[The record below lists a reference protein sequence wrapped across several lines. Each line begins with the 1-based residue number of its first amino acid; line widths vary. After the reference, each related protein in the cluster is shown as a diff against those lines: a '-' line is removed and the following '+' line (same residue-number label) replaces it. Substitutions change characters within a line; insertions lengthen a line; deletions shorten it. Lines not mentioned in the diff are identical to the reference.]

1 MNNLGVKLN
10 EGTVKTIP
18 SYEVAEMMNKQHWEV
33 LRMLEGY
40 EPSKGSKSRRVVGII
55 PILTNNNVVVS
66 DYFIESTYKDSSG
79 KQNKYYECSKLG
91 CDMLANKMTGEKGI
105 LFTARYVKKFNEM
118 EKTINSNDQ
127 LKSQLLLSIYNGGQD
142 GILAAKQ
149 LTDLEVQEA
158 TKPLYREISHK
169 EDVIVGLVED
179 IDLAT
184 KRQRIKQIINH
195 NANGR
200 FSERYGLLYKEFQDK
215 YHIDIKRRM
224 NNLELKSM
232 ITNKEGKD
240 VKVTNKIKT
249 NQMEYID
256 KILCMTPQL
265 YEIACKVFENDVE
278 ELMKEWKNII

>member
-1 MNNLGVKLN
+1 MNNLEVRLN

-18 SYEVAEMMNKQHWEV
+18 SYEVAEMMGRAHAKV
-33 LRMLEGY
+33 IRMLEGD
-40 EPSKGSKSRRVVGII
+40 KSHVGII
-55 PILTNNNVVVS
+55 PTLTEAQLGVS
-66 DYFIESTYKDSSG
+66 DYFIEGTYKDTSG
-79 KQNKYYECSKLG
+79 KQNKYYECTKLG
-91 CDMLANKMTGEKGI
+91 CDMLANKMSGEKGV
-105 LFTARYVKKFNEM
+105 LFTAKYVKKFNEM
-118 EKTINSNDQ
+118 EKIINSNDQ

-158 TKPLYREISHK
+158 TKPLYREINHK

-224 NNLELKSM
+224 NNLDPKSI

-240 VKVTNKIKT
+240 IKVTNKIKT

-265 YEIACKVFENDVE
+265 YEIACKVSENDVE

>member
-1 MNNLGVKLN
+1 MNNLEVRLN

-18 SYEVAEMMNKQHWEV
+18 SYEVAEMMGRAHAKV
-33 LRMLEGY
+33 IRMLEGD
-40 EPSKGSKSRRVVGII
+40 KSHVGII
-55 PILTNNNVVVS
+55 PTLTEAQLGVS
-66 DYFIESTYKDSSG
+66 DYFIEGTYKDTSG
-79 KQNKYYECSKLG
+79 KQNKYYECTKLG
-91 CDMLANKMTGEKGI
+91 CDMLANKMSGEKGI
-105 LFTARYVKKFNEM
+105 LFTAKYVKKFNEM
-118 EKTINSNDQ
+118 EKIINSNDQ

-158 TKPLYREISHK
+158 TKPLYREINHK

-195 NANGR
+195 NANGK

-224 NNLELKSM
+224 NNLELKSI

-240 VKVTNKIKT
+240 IKVTNKIKT

>member
-1 MNNLGVKLN
+1 MNNLEVRLN
-10 EGTVKTIP
+10 ESTVKTIP
-18 SYEVAEMMNKQHWEV
+18 SYEVAEMMGRAHAKV
-33 LRMLEGY
+33 IRMLEGD
-40 EPSKGSKSRRVVGII
+40 KSHVGII
-55 PILTNNNVVVS
+55 PTLTEAQLGVS
-66 DYFIESTYKDSSG
+66 DYFIEGTYKDTSG
-79 KQNKYYECSKLG
+79 KQNKYYECTKLG

-158 TKPLYREISHK
+158 TKPLYREINHK

-195 NANGR
+195 NANRR
-200 FSERYGLLYKEFQDK
+200 FAERYGLLYKEFQDK

-224 NNLELKSM
+224 NNLELKSI

>member
-1 MNNLGVKLN
+1 MNNLEVRLN
-10 EGTVKTIP
+10 ESTVKTIP
-18 SYEVAEMMNKQHWEV
+18 SYEVAKMMEREHSKV
-33 LRMLEGY
+33 LKMLEGETY
-40 EPSKGSKSRRVVGII
+40 KDGRTKVVGII
-55 PILTNNNVVVS
+55 PVLTEARTRVS
-66 DYFIESTYKDSSG
+66 DYFIESTYKDASG
-79 KQNKYYECSKLG
+79 KTNKCYECTKLG
-91 CDMLANKMTGEKGI
+91 CDILANKMTGEKGI

-158 TKPLYREISHK
+158 TKPLYREINHK

-224 NNLELKSM
+224 NNLELKSI

-240 VKVTNKIKT
+240 IKVTNKIKT

>member
-1 MNNLGVKLN
+1 MNELINRN
-10 EGTVKTIP
+10 EKVKTI
-18 SYEVAEMMNKQHWEV
+18 SSREVAKMMEVRHDNLMNKIEKHTA
-33 LRMLEGY
+33 
-40 EPSKGSKSRRVVGII
+40 
-55 PILTNNNVVVS
+55 ILQKVTDLKIKVS
-66 DYFIESTYKDSSG
+66 DLWQVNSYKDSTGRSL
-79 KQNKYYECSKLG
+79 KEYQVTKKG
-91 CDMLANKMTGEKGI
+91 CEFLAHKTTGEKGDI
-105 LFTARYVKKFNEM
+105 FTIRYMDRFEEM
-118 EKTINSNDQ
+118 EKIINSNEQ
-127 LKSQLLLSIYNGGQD
+127 LKSQLLLSIYNGVQD

-149 LTDLEVQEA
+149 LTDLEVQEV
-158 TKPLYREISHK
+158 TKPLYREINHK

-224 NNLELKSM
+224 NNLELKSI

>member
-1 MNNLGVKLN
+1 MNNLEVRLN

-18 SYEVAEMMNKQHWEV
+18 SYEVAEMMGRAHAKV
-33 LRMLEGY
+33 IRMLEGD
-40 EPSKGSKSRRVVGII
+40 KSHVGII
-55 PILTNNNVVVS
+55 PTLTEAQLGVS
-66 DYFIESTYKDSSG
+66 DYFIEGTYKDASG
-79 KQNKYYECSKLG
+79 KQNKYYECTKLG
-91 CDMLANKMTGEKGI
+91 CDMLANKMSGEKGI
-105 LFTARYVKKFNEM
+105 LFTAKYVKKFNEM

-158 TKPLYREISHK
+158 TKPLYREINHK

-224 NNLELKSM
+224 NNLELKS
-232 ITNKEGKD
+232 IIANKEGKNI
-240 VKVTNKIKT
+240 KVTNKIKT

>member
-1 MNNLGVKLN
+1 MNNLEVRLN
-10 EGTVKTIP
+10 GGTVKTIP
-18 SYEVAEMMNKQHWEV
+18 SYEVAEMMGRAHAKV
-33 LRMLEGY
+33 IRMLEGD
-40 EPSKGSKSRRVVGII
+40 KSHVGII
-55 PILTNNNVVVS
+55 PTLAEAQLGVS
-66 DYFIESTYKDSSG
+66 DYFIEGTYKDASG
-79 KQNKYYECSKLG
+79 KQNKYYECTKLG
-91 CDMLANKMTGEKGI
+91 CDMLANKMSGEKGI
-105 LFTARYVKKFNEM
+105 LFTAKYVKKFNEM

-158 TKPLYREISHK
+158 TKSLYKEINHK

-224 NNLELKSM
+224 NNLELKSI

>member
-1 MNNLGVKLN
+1 MNNLEVKLN
-10 EGTVKTIP
+10 EGTAQTI
-18 SYEVAEMMNKQHWEV
+18 SSREVAKMMEVRHDNLMNKIEKHTAILQKV
-33 LRMLEGY
+33 NDL
-40 EPSKGSKSRRVVGII
+40 KIKVVD
-55 PILTNNNVVVS
+55 LWQLS
-66 DYFIESTYKDSSG
+66 SYKDTKG
-79 KQNKYYECSKLG
+79 ETRKEYQVTKKG
-91 CDMLANKMTGEKGI
+91 CEFLAHKTTGEKGDI
-105 LFTARYVKKFNEM
+105 FTIRYMDRFEEM
-118 EKTINSNDQ
+118 EKIINSNEQ

-224 NNLELKSM
+224 NNLELKSI

>member
-1 MNNLGVKLN
+1 MLMSN
-10 EGTVKTIP
+10 EVKTIP
-18 SYEVAEMMNKQHWEV
+18 SYEVAEMMERTHAKV
-33 LRMLEGY
+33 IRMLEGD
-40 EPSKGSKSRRVVGII
+40 KSHVGII
-55 PILTNNNVVVS
+55 PTLTEAQLGVS
-66 DYFIESTYKDSSG
+66 DYFIEGTYKDASG
-79 KQNKYYECSKLG
+79 KQNKYYECTKLG
-91 CDMLANKMTGEKGI
+91 CDMLANKMSGEKGI
-105 LFTARYVKKFNEM
+105 LFTAKYVKKFNEM

-224 NNLELKSM
+224 NNLELKSI

>member
-1 MNNLGVKLN
+1 MNNLEVRLN
-10 EGTVKTIP
+10 DGTVKTIP
-18 SYEVAEMMNKQHWEV
+18 SYEVAEMMGRALANV
-33 LRMLEGY
+33 IRMLEGD
-40 EPSKGSKSRRVVGII
+40 KSHVGII
-55 PILTNNNVVVS
+55 PTLTEAQLGVS
-66 DYFIESTYKDSSG
+66 DYFIEGTYKDTSG
-79 KQNKYYECSKLG
+79 KQNKYYECTKLG
-91 CDMLANKMTGEKGI
+91 CDMLANKMSGEKGI
-105 LFTARYVKKFNEM
+105 LFTAKYVKKFNEM

-158 TKPLYREISHK
+158 TKPLYREINHK

-224 NNLELKSM
+224 NNLDPKSI

-240 VKVTNKIKT
+240 IKVTNKIKT

>member
-1 MNNLGVKLN
+1 MNNLEVRLN

-55 PILTNNNVVVS
+55 PTLTNNNVVVS
-66 DYFIESTYKDSSG
+66 DYFIENTYKDASG

-91 CDMLANKMTGEKGI
+91 CDMLADKMSGEKGI
-105 LFTARYVKKFNEM
+105 LFTAKYVKKFNAM
-118 EKTINSNDQ
+118 EKLINSNEQ
-127 LKSQLLLSIYNGGQD
+127 LKSQLLLSIYNGGQN
-142 GILAAKQ
+142 GVLAAKQ

-158 TKPLYREISHK
+158 TKPLYKEINHK

-224 NNLELKSM
+224 NNLELKSI

>member
-1 MNNLGVKLN
+1 MLMSN
-10 EGTVKTIP
+10 EIKTIP

-55 PILTNNNVVVS
+55 PTLTNNNVVVS
-66 DYFIESTYKDSSG
+66 DYFIENTYKDASG

-118 EKTINSNDQ
+118 EKTINSNEQ

-158 TKPLYREISHK
+158 TKPLYREINHK

-224 NNLELKSM
+224 NNLELKSI

-240 VKVTNKIKT
+240 VKITNKIKT

>member
-1 MNNLGVKLN
+1 MNNLEVRLN
-10 EGTVKTIP
+10 GGTVKTIP
-18 SYEVAEMMNKQHWEV
+18 SYEVAEMMGRAHAKV
-33 LRMLEGY
+33 IRMLEGDN
-40 EPSKGSKSRRVVGII
+40 SHVGII
-55 PILTNNNVVVS
+55 PTLTEAQLGVS
-66 DYFIESTYKDSSG
+66 DYFIEGTYKDASG
-79 KQNKYYECSKLG
+79 KQNKYYECTKLG
-91 CDMLANKMTGEKGI
+91 CDMLANKMSGEKGI
-105 LFTARYVKKFNEM
+105 LFTAKYVKKFNEM
-118 EKTINSNDQ
+118 EKIINSNDQ

-158 TKPLYREISHK
+158 TKPLYREINHK

-224 NNLELKSM
+224 NNLELKSI

>member
-1 MNNLGVKLN
+1 MNNLEVRLN

-18 SYEVAEMMNKQHWEV
+18 SYEVAEMMGRAHAKV
-33 LRMLEGY
+33 IRMLEGD
-40 EPSKGSKSRRVVGII
+40 KSHVGII
-55 PILTNNNVVVS
+55 PTLTEAQLGVS
-66 DYFIESTYKDSSG
+66 DYFIEGTYKDTSG
-79 KQNKYYECSKLG
+79 KQNKYYECTKLG
-91 CDMLANKMTGEKGI
+91 CDMLANKMSGEKGI
-105 LFTARYVKKFNEM
+105 LFTAKYVKKFNEM
-118 EKTINSNDQ
+118 EKIINSNEQ

-158 TKPLYREISHK
+158 TKPLYREINHK

-224 NNLELKSM
+224 NNLELKSI

>member
-1 MNNLGVKLN
+1 MNELIPVTQNKNGELLVSARDLHKVLKVEKAFSTWIQVQLENVDAIEN
-10 EGTVKTIP
+10 EDFFPLKEESTGGRP
-18 SYEVAEMMNKQHWEV
+18 SIDYALKIDIAKEISM
-33 LRMLEGY
+33 
-40 EPSKGSKSRRVVGII
+40 VVGVSPRTNKETRKISKQVRKYFLECERQLKENKLQ
-55 PILTNNNVVVS
+55 LTRK
-66 DYFIESTYKDSSG
+66 EEL
-79 KQNKYYECSKLG
+79 QLKL
-91 CDMLANKMTGEKGI
+91 
-105 LFTARYVKKFNEM
+105 F
-118 EKTINSNDQ
+118 SND
-127 LKSQLLLSIYNGGQD
+127 SM
-142 GILAAKQ
+142 
-149 LTDLEVQEA
+149 EVVNAHKELVQIEIQEA
-158 TKPLYREISHK
+158 TKPLYREINHK

-224 NNLELKSM
+224 NNLELKSI

-256 KILCMTPQL
+256 KILCMTLQL

>member
-1 MNNLGVKLN
+1 MNNLEVRLN

-18 SYEVAEMMNKQHWEV
+18 SYEVAEMINKQHWEV
-33 LRMLEGY
+33 LRMLEGS

-55 PILTNNNVVVS
+55 PTLTNNNVVVS
-66 DYFIESTYKDSSG
+66 DYFIENTYKDASG

-91 CDMLANKMTGEKGI
+91 CDMLANKMSGEKGI
-105 LFTARYVKKFNEM
+105 LFTAKYVKKFNEM

-158 TKPLYREISHK
+158 TKPLYKEINHK

-224 NNLELKSM
+224 NNLELKSI

>member
-1 MNNLGVKLN
+1 MNELMSSNGK
-10 EGTVKTIP
+10 VKTI
-18 SYEVAEMMNKQHWEV
+18 SSREVAKMMEVRHDNLMNKIEKHSEILQKV
-33 LRMLEGY
+33 NDL
-40 EPSKGSKSRRVVGII
+40 KIKVVD
-55 PILTNNNVVVS
+55 LWQLS
-66 DYFIESTYKDSSG
+66 SYKDAKG
-79 KQNKYYECSKLG
+79 ETRKEYQVTKKG
-91 CDMLANKMTGEKGI
+91 CEFLAHKTTGEKGDI
-105 LFTARYVKKFNEM
+105 FTIRYMDRFEEM
-118 EKTINSNDQ
+118 EKIINSNEQ

-158 TKPLYREISHK
+158 TKPLYKEINHK

-224 NNLELKSM
+224 NNLELKS
-232 ITNKEGKD
+232 IIANKEGKNI
-240 VKVTNKIKT
+240 KVTNKIKT

>member
-1 MNNLGVKLN
+1 MNNLEVKLN
-10 EGTVKTIP
+10 GGTVKTIP

-55 PILTNNNVVVS
+55 PTLTNNNVVVS
-66 DYFIESTYKDSSG
+66 DYFIENTYKDASG

-91 CDMLANKMTGEKGI
+91 CDMLANKMSGEKGI
-105 LFTARYVKKFNEM
+105 LFTAKYVKKFNAM
-118 EKTINSNDQ
+118 EKLINSNDQ

-149 LTDLEVQEA
+149 LTNLEVQEA
-158 TKPLYREISHK
+158 TKPLYKEINHK

-224 NNLELKSM
+224 NNLELKSI

>member
-1 MNNLGVKLN
+1 MNNLEVRLN

-55 PILTNNNVVVS
+55 PTLTNNNVVVS
-66 DYFIESTYKDSSG
+66 DYFIENTYKDASG

-91 CDMLANKMTGEKGI
+91 CDMLANKMSGEKGI
-105 LFTARYVKKFNEM
+105 LFTAKYVKKFNAM
-118 EKTINSNDQ
+118 EKLINSNDQ

-158 TKPLYREISHK
+158 TKPLYKEINHK

-224 NNLELKSM
+224 NNLELKSI

-240 VKVTNKIKT
+240 IKVTNKIKT

>member
-1 MNNLGVKLN
+1 MNNLEVRLN
-10 EGTVKTIP
+10 ESIVKTIP
-18 SYEVAEMMNKQHWEV
+18 SYEVAEMMGRAHAKV
-33 LRMLEGY
+33 IRMLEGD
-40 EPSKGSKSRRVVGII
+40 KSHVGII
-55 PILTNNNVVVS
+55 PTLTEAQLGVS
-66 DYFIESTYKDSSG
+66 DYFIEGTYKDTSG
-79 KQNKYYECSKLG
+79 KQNKYYECTKLG

-158 TKPLYREISHK
+158 TKPLYREINHK

-224 NNLELKSM
+224 NNLELKSI

>member
-1 MNNLGVKLN
+1 MNNLEVRLN

-55 PILTNNNVVVS
+55 PTLTNNNVVVS
-66 DYFIESTYKDSSG
+66 DYFIENTYKDASG

-91 CDMLANKMTGEKGI
+91 CDMLANKMSGEKGI
-105 LFTARYVKKFNEM
+105 LFTAKYVKKFNAM
-118 EKTINSNDQ
+118 EKLINSNDQ

-158 TKPLYREISHK
+158 TKPLYREINHK

-224 NNLELKSM
+224 NNLELKSI

>member
-1 MNNLGVKLN
+1 MNNLEVRLN

-55 PILTNNNVVVS
+55 PTLTNNNVVVS

-118 EKTINSNDQ
+118 EKTINSNEQ
-127 LKSQLLLSIYNGGQD
+127 LKSQLLLSIYNGGQN
-142 GILAAKQ
+142 GVLAAKQ

-158 TKPLYREISHK
+158 TKPLYKEINHK

-224 NNLELKSM
+224 NNLELKSI

>member
-1 MNNLGVKLN
+1 MNELIPVTQNKNGELLVSARDLHKVLKVEKAFSTWIQVQLENVDAIEN
-10 EGTVKTIP
+10 EDFFPLKEKSTGGRP
-18 SYEVAEMMNKQHWEV
+18 SIDYALKIDIAKEISM
-33 LRMLEGY
+33 
-40 EPSKGSKSRRVVGII
+40 VVGVSPRTNKETRKISKQVRKYFLECERQLKENKLQ
-55 PILTNNNVVVS
+55 LTRK
-66 DYFIESTYKDSSG
+66 EEL
-79 KQNKYYECSKLG
+79 QLKL
-91 CDMLANKMTGEKGI
+91 
-105 LFTARYVKKFNEM
+105 F
-118 EKTINSNDQ
+118 SND
-127 LKSQLLLSIYNGGQD
+127 SM
-142 GILAAKQ
+142 
-149 LTDLEVQEA
+149 EVVNAHKELVQIEIQEA
-158 TKPLYREISHK
+158 TKPLYREINHK

-224 NNLELKSM
+224 NNLGLKSI

>member
-1 MNNLGVKLN
+1 MSNIIDINKGEKVKR
-10 EGTVKTIP
+10 IP
-18 SYEVAEMMNKQHWEV
+18 RYEVAKMMNKEHWEV

-55 PILTNNNVVVS
+55 PTLTNNNVVVS
-66 DYFIESTYKDSSG
+66 DYFIENTYKDASG

-118 EKTINSNDQ
+118 EKTINSNEQ
-127 LKSQLLLSIYNGGQD
+127 LKSQLLLSIYNGGQN
-142 GILAAKQ
+142 GVLAAKQ

-158 TKPLYREISHK
+158 TKPH
-169 EDVIVGLVED
+169 
-179 IDLAT
+179 
-184 KRQRIKQIINH
+184 
-195 NANGR
+195 
-200 FSERYGLLYKEFQDK
+200 
-215 YHIDIKRRM
+215 HIDIKRRM
-224 NNLELKSM
+224 NNLELKSI

>member
-1 MNNLGVKLN
+1 MNNLEVRLN

-55 PILTNNNVVVS
+55 PTLTNNNVVVS
-66 DYFIESTYKDSSG
+66 DYFIENTYKDASG

-91 CDMLANKMTGEKGI
+91 CDMLANKMSGEKGI
-105 LFTARYVKKFNEM
+105 LFTAKYVKKFNAM
-118 EKTINSNDQ
+118 EKLINSNDQ

-158 TKPLYREISHK
+158 TKPLYREINHK
-169 EDVIVGLVED
+169 EDVIVSLVED

-224 NNLELKSM
+224 NNLELKSI

-240 VKVTNKIKT
+240 IKVTNKIKT

>member
-1 MNNLGVKLN
+1 MNNLEVRLN

-55 PILTNNNVVVS
+55 PTLTNNNVVVS
-66 DYFIESTYKDSSG
+66 DYFIENTYKDASG

-91 CDMLANKMTGEKGI
+91 CDMLANKMSGEKGI
-105 LFTARYVKKFNEM
+105 LFTAKYVKKFNAM
-118 EKTINSNDQ
+118 EKLINSNEQ

-158 TKPLYREISHK
+158 TKPLYKEINHK

-224 NNLELKSM
+224 NNLELKSI

-240 VKVTNKIKT
+240 IKVTNKIKT

>member
-1 MNNLGVKLN
+1 MNNLEVRLN

-18 SYEVAEMMNKQHWEV
+18 SYEVAEMMGRAHAKV
-33 LRMLEGY
+33 IRMLEGD
-40 EPSKGSKSRRVVGII
+40 KSHVGII
-55 PILTNNNVVVS
+55 PTLTEAQLGVS
-66 DYFIESTYKDSSG
+66 DYFIEGTYKDTSG
-79 KQNKYYECSKLG
+79 KQNKYYECTKLG
-91 CDMLANKMTGEKGI
+91 CDMLANKMSGEKGI
-105 LFTARYVKKFNEM
+105 LFTAKYVKKFNEM

-158 TKPLYREISHK
+158 TKPLYREINHK

-195 NANGR
+195 NANGK

-224 NNLELKSM
+224 NNLEPKSI